1 MKAIAKLLALLL
13 VAAMMV
19 TCAACAKT
27 PASSAAPSETP
38 SAAPSSAQPSLFN
51 VGKLP
56 IVNEPVTL
64 NILTQDQPDR
74 PFDTA
79 SKAGLWAWLTEKTGI
94 TLKIESY
101 SAEEVKTKIPLIM
114 TTPDQMPDLFFCCN
128 MTEAEIMNYGQG
140 GQLMMLDDL
149 IEQYGTNVKKC
160 FDTLDYARGAA
171 VSADGHFTRCRRTT
185 PIL

>member
-1 MKAIAKLLALLL
+1 MKAISKLLALLL

-27 PASSAAPSETP
+27 PAS

-64 NILTQDQPDR
+64 NILTQDDPGR

-79 SKAGLWAWLTEKTGI
+79 DKAGLWAWLTEKRASRS
-94 TLKIESY
+94 KS
-101 SAEEVKTKIPLIM
+101 SPIPL
-114 TTPDQMPDLFFCCN
+114 
-128 MTEAEIMNYGQG
+128 
-140 GQLMMLDDL
+140 
-149 IEQYGTNVKKC
+149 KK
-160 FDTLDYARGAA
+160 
-171 VSADGHFTRCRRTT
+171 
-185 PIL
+185 

>member
-1 MKAIAKLLALLL
+1 MKAISKLLALVL

-64 NILTQDQPDR
+64 NILTQDDVGR

-79 SKAGLWAWLTEKTGI
+79 DKAGLWAWLTEKNGHH
-94 TLKIESY
+94 
-101 SAEEVKTKIPLIM
+101 AQNRV
-114 TTPDQMPDLFFCCN
+114 LF
-128 MTEAEIMNYGQG
+128 
-140 GQLMMLDDL
+140 
-149 IEQYGTNVKKC
+149 
-160 FDTLDYARGAA
+160 R
-171 VSADGHFTRCRRTT
+171 
-185 PIL
+185 